1 MRLVMINK
9 QEHPLQNL
17 IIPGS
22 DPETRRHSRAPSPA
36 WLLGT
41 LNSTQ
46 AVPAKNSIKFTYFSQ
61 RIFQKQDPYFD
72 SFARS
77 TFNSIRKGLQIQQI
91 PRKKGNAGGTKM

>member
-1 MRLVMINK
+1 MHNDIFGNSR
-9 QEHPLQNL
+9 
-17 IIPGS
+17 PGGGVCVG
-22 DPETRRHSRAPSPA
+22 TR
-36 WLLGT
+36 G

-46 AVPAKNSIKFTYFSQ
+46 AVPAKNSIKFTYFLQ
-61 RIFQKQDPYFD
+61 RIFKKQDPYFD